1 MIQPV
6 QTERPSAAKTI
17 AKAALTGAAVAGSAL
32 YLAKSGKLDK
42 FVGKN
47 QHVDK
52 GINGLKTA
60 ADKVWSVLEPQVAK
74 VKPLFDKISG
84 RVKPVA
90 DKVKTTAKDTAGK
103 AKPLFEKAKTFVTG
117 IYTNAKAAVTRFFS
131 EKNPADTV
139 VEAMAGKFN

>member
-17 AKAALTGAAVAGSAL
+17 AKAAVTGAAVAGSAL

-47 QHVDK
+47 KHVDK
-52 GINGLKTA
+52 GINGLKSA

-74 VKPLFDKISG
+74 VKPLFDRISG
-84 RVKPVA
+84 KVKPVA
-90 DKVKTTAKDTAGK
+90 ERVKTTAQEATGK
-103 AKPLFEKAKTFVTG
+103 VKPMFDRAKTFVTG
-117 IYTNAKAAVTRFFS
+117 LFTNAKAAVTRFFS